1 MGFLWSSIPAIRSW
15 LPPGRSPSQETRRCD
30 AFTTNVFLDR
40 FARDMTF
47 QTAKV
52 QTMNITDWDSFH
64 SVFAET
70 MGFPEFYGRNM
81 DAWIDCMTGFDDGMT
96 RFAVPPGELFHL
108 EVADTKDFARRVPE
122 IFQAFIECAAF
133 VNWRRVEQGE
143 RPVLSLIL
151 L

>member
-1 MGFLWSSIPAIRSW
+1 
-15 LPPGRSPSQETRRCD
+15 
-30 AFTTNVFLDR
+30 LDR

-64 SVFAET
+64 SMFAET

>member
-1 MGFLWSSIPAIRSW
+1 MT
-15 LPPGRSPSQETRRCD
+15 SQAVR
-30 AFTTNVFLDR
+30 L
-40 FARDMTF
+40 
-47 QTAKV
+47 QTKS
-52 QTMNITDWDSFH
+52 ITDWDSFH

-81 DAWIDCMTGFDDGMT
+81 NAWIDCMTGFDDGMT
-96 RFAVPPGELFHL
+96 RFTIAPGELFHL
-108 EVADTKDFARRVPE
+108 EVADTKDFAQRLPE

-143 RPVLSLIL
+143 RPVLALVL